1 MGILK
6 QGEAVR
12 RPQEGLFKTF
22 NFNYVHMRTSVRGHV
37 HMSPGA
43 IVIGSPKSSTSTL
56 GTKPGPSERAIS
68 SALMYVSGRGGTS
81 HTTVTVTMR
90 GRLCL
95 RSQMSQISWGQE
107 GPVPVRSYTG

>member
-1 MGILK
+1 M
-6 QGEAVR
+6 
-12 RPQEGLFKTF
+12 
-22 NFNYVHMRTSVRGHV
+22 RGHV

-68 SALMYVSGRGGTS
+68 SAPMYVSGRGGTS

-90 GRLCL
+90 GQLCL

-107 GPVPVRSYTG
+107 GQHQSGLTQDKQYPWGVERQRQFTADPVLDLCSKREVPHP